1 MKSKSLKKNLIIFV
15 ISIILIPILFL
26 LVLGIPEKEPKSLLL
41 SLTSISILI
50 AIVIVIISTIFL
62 AYVDKIIIKPI
73 YNLLDNF
80 KKLSKGEYDL
90 YIENDRVDEI
100 GELLDNFNKMVASL
114 KSYRERENKAK
125 EEREELISSISHD
138 LSTPLSVIQA
148 HIDGISDGVADSEEK
163 KDEYIRIINKNIKQL
178 NNRIKQLK
186 DYSSFGIY
194 DKEINNIRARESL
207 DRIVDELNRSFTIE
221 IENLFYKN
229 YIKENTV
236 IGLSDRM
243 LEIILENLFS
253 NSIKYRSENPLEI
266 DIIAKENSDTVIV
279 EFKDN
284 GKGIEKSELDKIFN
298 PLYTVDKAR
307 TTDKESMGLGLSIVK
322 KILNNVG
329 GDIGAT
335 SELGQY
341 IVFFIEIPIA
351 FKIEMGVK

>member
-1 MKSKSLKKNLIIFV
+1 M
-15 ISIILIPILFL
+15 
-26 LVLGIPEKEPKSLLL
+26 
-41 SLTSISILI
+41 
-50 AIVIVIISTIFL
+50 
-62 AYVDKIIIKPI
+62 
-73 YNLLDNF
+73 LDNF

-90 YIENDRVDEI
+90 YIENDKVDEI

-114 KSYRERENKAK
+114 KSYRERESKAK
-125 EEREELISSISHD
+125 EEREELIASISHD

-148 HIDGISDGVADSEEK
+148 HIDGISDGVADSQEK
-163 KDEYIRIINKNIKQL
+163 KDEYIRIINKKIKQL

-194 DKEINNIRARESL
+194 DKEINNIRAKSL

-221 IENLFYKN
+221 IENFFYKN
-229 YIKENTV
+229 YIKESTV

-253 NSIKYRSENPLEI
+253 NSIKYRGENPLEI
-266 DIIAKENSDTVIV
+266 DIIAKENPDTVIV

-307 TTDKESMGLGLSIVK
+307 TSNESMGLGLSIVK

-329 GDIGAT
+329 GNIT
-335 SELGQY
+335 PKNKE
-341 IVFFIEIPIA
+341 
-351 FKIEMGVK
+351 

>member
-1 MKSKSLKKNLIIFV
+1 ET
-15 ISIILIPILFL
+15 
-26 LVLGIPEKEPKSLLL
+26 G
-41 SLTSISILI
+41 
-50 AIVIVIISTIFL
+50 
-62 AYVDKIIIKPI
+62 
-73 YNLLDNF
+73 
-80 KKLSKGEYDL
+80 KGEYDL

-114 KSYRERENKAK
+114 KSYRERESKAK
-125 EEREELISSISHD
+125 EEREELIASISHD

-148 HIDGISDGVADSEEK
+148 HIDGISDGIADSQEK
-163 KDEYIRIINKNIKQL
+163 KDEYIRIINKKIKQL

-186 DYSSFGIY
+186 DYSSLDIY
-194 DKEINNIRARESL
+194 DKEINHIKARESL

-229 YIKENTV
+229 DIKESTV

-253 NSIKYRSENPLEI
+253 NSIKYRGKNPLEI
-266 DIIAKENSDTVIV
+266 DIVAKENPDTVIV

-329 GDIGAT
+329 GNIGVR
-335 SELGQY
+335 SEFGQY
-341 IVFFIEIPIA
+341 TIFFIEIPIA
-351 FKIEMGVK
+351 CKIEKGVK